1 MALAEQR
8 RGEPRIVFFA
18 MAVVDGEADLARQ
31 RLERRNGAV
40 AFLGVGRREQRIDGG
55 IGAAVAF
62 GVEESAERSGALV
75 ALGREMDIAFAW
87 LLAVADDQDE
97 LRQGGP
103 PVRVAALLCHAR
115 AASPPTSGTATQPM
129 PLRRR

>member
-87 LLAVADDQDE
+87 LLAVANDQDE

-103 PVRVAALLCHAR
+103 PALLCHAR
-115 AASPPTSGTATQPM
+115 AASPPTSGAATQPM

>member
-1 MALAEQR
+1 M
-8 RGEPRIVFFA
+8 VFFRV
-18 MAVVDGEADLARQ
+18 AVVDGEVELSRQ
-31 RLERRNGAV
+31 WLERR
-40 AFLGVGRREQRIDGG
+40 D
-55 IGAAVAF
+55 
-62 GVEESAERSGALV
+62 AERSGALV

-115 AASPPTSGTATQPM
+115 AASPPTSGAATQPM